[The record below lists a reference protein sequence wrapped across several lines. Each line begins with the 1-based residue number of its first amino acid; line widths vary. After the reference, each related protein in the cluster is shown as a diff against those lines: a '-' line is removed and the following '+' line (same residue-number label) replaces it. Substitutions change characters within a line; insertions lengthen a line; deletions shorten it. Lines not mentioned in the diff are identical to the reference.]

1 MRVRRPLALG
11 ALVIIALGGMIG
23 LAAFSTD
30 APSVPTTTIEAELP
44 AEARGRVA
52 AAAFAAVLRGEVADP
67 FDAASDDPSESIASI
82 ESAPATTTTTTVS
95 PTAPAVQESSAT
107 TAAPTTT
114 TTAPPTTTTTA
125 PPTTTTTAAPTTTTT
140 AAPTT
145 TTTTTPPP
153 VPGGPRDVE
162 EWRPL
167 TEQYFPAELVEDAL
181 WVIECES
188 RGDPTARNPASGAAG
203 LFQFISSTW
212 RWASSEAGW
221 AGADVY
227 DPEANIA
234 VAAWLVQQS
243 IDTNHPGGPWGHWS
257 CKP

>member
-95 PTAPAVQESSAT
+95 PTAPAVQESSA
-107 TAAPTTT
+107 
-114 TTAPPTTTTTA
+114 
-125 PPTTTTTAAPTTTTT
+125 TTAAPTTTTT